1 MTIKIQIRMMMR
13 QNIPISNQNLNL
25 MKPNIHHLAKE
36 SRDNMPVLMEDDILA
51 PEADPCLP
59 TEQGEPQWPALPPA
73 GLLQAL

>member
-1 MTIKIQIRMMMR
+1 
-13 QNIPISNQNLNL
+13 
-25 MKPNIHHLAKE
+25 
-36 SRDNMPVLMEDDILA
+36 MPVLMEDDILA